1 MATNLPLPN
10 TVDSAQFTKQFF
22 DSYGVEPLEFP
33 GQDVE
38 SAVAFFQTRGFDRD
52 ASEITA
58 MVLLK
63 QAKLDGVPIFK
74 LLDTLKTV
82 DNFQI
87 GALIA
92 EILNNNR
99 PSSSV
104 LGYRT
109 SPNTKDLKVRNVA
122 A

>member
-1 MATNLPLPN
+1 MATNLPTPT

-22 DSYGVEPLEFP
+22 DSYGQEPLEFP
-33 GQDVE
+33 AGDVE
-38 SAVAFFQTRGFDRD
+38 ATVSFFQTRGFDRD
-52 ASEITA
+52 AAEVTA
-58 MVLLK
+58 FTILK
-63 QAKLDGVPIFK
+63 QAKLDGVPVFE
-74 LLDTLKTV
+74 LLDTLKKAN
-82 DNFQI
+82 NFQI
-87 GALIA
+87 SALIS

-109 SPNTKDLKVRNVA
+109 APNTLDVKVRNVA